1 MWGGRGLNVDPR
13 LRIADLAP
21 GDRRIAAADWSDLS
35 VHAVSGPE
43 DPDFAAAFDRL
54 WAEFGARGEM
64 ERRDVIAA
72 RLRWM
77 PARPAAG
84 AALLY
89 ELLVL
94 RRCGTIVALRDHTA
108 IVRLDGRGRP
118 RPEPTVVHLSH
129 ALVEP
134 AFRGSGL
141 AAWLRALPLECAR
154 RCAAQAGRTGDARVI
169 LVAEME
175 HPDPGDRDRMG
186 RLRSYGR
193 AGFLTLDPAALEY
206 RQPDFRAAAA
216 LAGAVPAP
224 LPLALVVRRVG
235 AETENAMS
243 AMDVAAVV
251 ESIYAVYAVHVSAAA
266 LDPLRA
272 DIAARVARQPSF
284 RLLPPA
290 T

>member
-1 MWGGRGLNVDPR
+1 VDPR
-13 LRIADLAP
+13 LRIGDLAP
-21 GDRRIAAADWSDLS
+21 GDRRIATDDWSDLG
-35 VHAVSGPE
+35 VHGVSGLE

-72 RLRWM
+72 RLRWT
-77 PARPAAG
+77 PARPVAG

-94 RRCGTIVALRDHTA
+94 RRRGMIVALRDHTA
-108 IVRLDGRGRP
+108 VVHLDDRGRS
-118 RPEPTVVHLSH
+118 RREPTVVHLSH

-154 RCAAQAGRTGDARVI
+154 RCAAQAGRTADARVI

-186 RLRSYGR
+186 RLRSYER
-193 AGFLTLDPAALEY
+193 AGFLKIDPGALDY
-206 RQPDFRAAAA
+206 HQPDLRASAD
-216 LAGAVPAP
+216 LAGAVP

-235 AETENAMS
+235 AETENTMPA
-243 AMDVAAVV
+243 AEVVAVI
-251 ESIYAVYAVHVSAAA
+251 ESIYAVYAAHVSIAA

-272 DIAARVARQPSF
+272 DIAARAARQPSF
-284 RLLPPA
+284 RLLPPV

>member
-1 MWGGRGLNVDPR
+1 MDPR

-21 GDRRIAAADWSDLS
+21 GDRRVGADDWSDLA
-35 VHAVSGPE
+35 VHGVSGSE
-43 DPDFAAAFDRL
+43 DPDFAGAFDRL
-54 WAEFGARGEM
+54 WAEFGAGGEM

-72 RLRWM
+72 RLRWT
-77 PARPAAG
+77 PARPVAG

-94 RRCGTIVALRDHTA
+94 RRRGTIVAVRDHTA
-108 IVRLDGRGRP
+108 IVRLDDRGRP
-118 RPEPTVVHLSH
+118 RPEPTIVHLSH

-154 RCAAQAGRTGDARVI
+154 RCAAQAGRTGHTRDARVI

-175 HPDPGDRDRMG
+175 HPDRGDRDRMG
-186 RLRSYGR
+186 RLRSYER
-193 AGFLTLDPAALEY
+193 AGFRKIDPAALEY
-206 RQPDFRAAAA
+206 RQPDFRAIGD
-216 LAGAVPAP
+216 LPGAVPPP

-243 AMDVAAVV
+243 ATEVAAVV
-251 ESIYAVYAVHVSAAA
+251 ESIYAVYAVHVSTAA

-284 RLLPPA
+284 RLLPPV